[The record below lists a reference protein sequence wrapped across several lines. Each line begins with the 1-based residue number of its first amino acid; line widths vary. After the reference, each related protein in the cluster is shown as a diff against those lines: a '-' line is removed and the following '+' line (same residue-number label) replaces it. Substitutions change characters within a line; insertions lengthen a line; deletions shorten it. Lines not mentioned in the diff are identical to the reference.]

1 MRIHLPWTWS
11 MRNTR
16 QGEIHTG
23 LKGRRHVNVKMEDA
37 MPCALNHPPTFN
49 QFPPDV
55 TPSRN
60 LT

>member
-1 MRIHLPWTWS
+1 

-37 MPCALNHPPTFN
+37 MPCALDHHPPTFN